1 MTLLESVVAL
11 VIVSLA
17 AVGFLNVFE
26 SNARLPGAA
35 REWTSAVAYAEE
47 GIELVKLGQAVPPST
62 SAGLSRQVTTTPF
75 ARHVDEIRVVVTMDG
90 GRVFELR
97 RLVRAR

>member
-35 REWTSAVAYAEE
+35 KEWTSAVAYAEE
-47 GIELVKLGQAVPPST
+47 GIELVKLGQAVPASN
-62 SAGLSRQVTTTPF
+62 SARLSRQVTTTPF
-75 ARHVDEIRVVVTMDG
+75 ARHVDEIRVIVTMDG

-97 RLVRAR
+97 RLVHAR